1 MKRKAKLETKLP
13 VSEILEEGDS
23 EVVEMEIAENKSGFD
38 IEHLENSV
46 EDKAADKEKYDV
58 KCFANEENIEVHLTL
73 TMTYFSLGDTTRV
86 FLSVDLDEDSDKSD
100 VISLSSNSQEVISRY
115 LNNIFFKNV
124 IYV

>member
-1 MKRKAKLETKLP
+1 MPIK
-13 VSEILEEGDS
+13 
-23 EVVEMEIAENKSGFD
+23 IANG
-38 IEHLENSV
+38 
-46 EDKAADKEKYDV
+46 EK
-58 KCFANEENIEVHLTL
+58 IEVHLTL
-73 TMTYFSLGDTTRV
+73 KMTYFSLGDTTRV